1 MYLTS
6 TDPIVTTMEL
16 NFINLLNLGGQIM
29 DFIVGNPLMLT
40 LFSGS
45 LVGVACYVLKKV
57 KRTARA

>member
-16 NFINLLNLGGQIM
+16 NVINLLNLGGQIM